1 MRPYIVIVLF
11 AKSIFGAK
19 VLFAKSTF
27 VIFAKT
33 FDMETL
39 VRTSQRLVSQT
50 TATLKRYLYDQI
62 SWDAR
67 QIMIKGARGVGKTT
81 MLLQRIKEQFGLSGK
96 ALYASCDNIWFTDNS
111 ILSLVYWHEAH
122 GGTHLFLD
130 EIHLYEGNWQR
141 ELKNIYDSYPNYN
154 VVFTGSSIIHLDA
167 ALADL
172 SRRCLP
178 YRLYGLSFREWL
190 KFMEIADIAKVRLED
205 ILHDHTAIA
214 WDVIGSLGDNKVLA
228 LFSQY
233 LGKGYYPYFKVDKE
247 AGNYYGR
254 VERSVDTT
262 IMRDLPAA
270 ESLEYETLYKLRKL
284 LYIMSTEVPF
294 SLNVQSL
301 SQKIQVSR
309 NSVVRMFDLLDR
321 GAVLRSLHS
330 GWRSPKSV
338 AKPEKVLFDNTD
350 IMAALSTLNEVGTV
364 RETFVSSMLAPA
376 HQLNEPVKGDLLV
389 DEKFLFEIGG
399 KNKQYGQIADLPDSF
414 VIVDDTETGFGNKI
428 PMWLFGFLY

>member
-1 MRPYIVIVLF
+1 
-11 AKSIFGAK
+11 
-19 VLFAKSTF
+19 
-27 VIFAKT
+27 
-33 FDMETL
+33 MENL
-39 VRTSQRLVSQT
+39 IRTSHRLISQVDT
-50 TATLKRYLYDQI
+50 SFHRYLYNQI
-62 SWDAR
+62 SWEAR
-67 QIMIKGARGVGKTT
+67 QLMIKGARGVGKTT
-81 MLLQRIKEQFGLSGK
+81 MLLQRIKEHFGLSER
-96 ALYASCDNIWFTDNS
+96 ALYASCDNMWFTDNS
-111 ILSLVYWHEAH
+111 LLDLVEWHEAH

-130 EIHLYEGNWQR
+130 EIHHYNGNWQR
-141 ELKNIYDSYPNYN
+141 ELKNIYDSFPTYH

-190 KFMEIADIAKVRLED
+190 KFMDVADIDPVNLEEVMNGHIGKSWEIMEAIGD
-205 ILHDHTAIA
+205 KKIL
-214 WDVIGSLGDNKVLA
+214 S

-233 LGKGYYPYFKVDKE
+233 LGNGYYPYFKSDNNE
-247 AGNYYGR
+247 GDYYGR

-270 ESLEYETLYKLRKL
+270 EKLEYETLYKLKKL

-309 NSVVRMFDLLDR
+309 NTVVRMFELLDK

-350 IMAALSTLNEVGTV
+350 IMAALSSLNETGTV
-364 RETFVSSMLAPA
+364 RETFVASMLAPD
-376 HQLNEPVKGDLLV
+376 HKLYEPQVGDLLV
-389 DEKFLFEIGG
+389 DEKYLFEIGG
-399 KNKQYGQIADLPDSF
+399 KKKQYKQIADLPDSY
-414 VIVDDTETGFGNKI
+414 VIADDTETGFGNKI
-428 PMWLFGFLY
+428 PIWLFGFLY

>member
-1 MRPYIVIVLF
+1 
-11 AKSIFGAK
+11 
-19 VLFAKSTF
+19 
-27 VIFAKT
+27 
-33 FDMETL
+33 MENL
-39 VRTSQRLVSQT
+39 IRTSHRLISQVDT
-50 TATLKRYLYDQI
+50 SFHRYLYNQI
-62 SWDAR
+62 SWEAR
-67 QIMIKGARGVGKTT
+67 QLMIKGARGVGKTT
-81 MLLQRIKEQFGLSGK
+81 MLLQRIKEHFGLSER
-96 ALYASCDNIWFTDNS
+96 ALYASCDNMWFTDNS
-111 ILSLVYWHEAH
+111 LLDLVEWHEAH

-130 EIHLYEGNWQR
+130 EIHLYNGNWQR
-141 ELKNIYDSYPNYN
+141 ELKNIYDSFPTYH

-190 KFMEIADIAKVRLED
+190 KFMDVADIDPVNLEEVMNGHIGKSWEIMEAIGD
-205 ILHDHTAIA
+205 KKIL
-214 WDVIGSLGDNKVLA
+214 S

-233 LGKGYYPYFKVDKE
+233 LGNGYYPYFKSDNNE
-247 AGNYYGR
+247 GDYYGR

-270 ESLEYETLYKLRKL
+270 EKLEYETLYKLKKL

-309 NSVVRMFDLLDR
+309 NTVVRMFELLDK

-350 IMAALSTLNEVGTV
+350 IMAALSSLNETGTV
-364 RETFVSSMLAPA
+364 RETFVASMLAPD
-376 HQLNEPVKGDLLV
+376 HKLYEPQVGDLLV
-389 DEKFLFEIGG
+389 DEKYLFEIGG
-399 KNKQYGQIADLPDSF
+399 KKKQYKQIADLPDSY
-414 VIVDDTETGFGNKI
+414 VIADDTETGFGNKI
-428 PMWLFGFLY
+428 PIWLFGFLY

>member
-1 MRPYIVIVLF
+1 
-11 AKSIFGAK
+11 
-19 VLFAKSTF
+19 
-27 VIFAKT
+27 
-33 FDMETL
+33 METL
-39 VRTSQRLVSQT
+39 IRTSQRLISQT
-50 TATLKRYLYDQI
+50 DTKLHRYLYDQI
-62 SWDAR
+62 SWDAK
-67 QIMIKGARGVGKTT
+67 QVMIKGARGVGKTT

-96 ALYASCDNIWFTDNS
+96 ALYASCDNMWFTDNS
-111 ILSLVYWHEAH
+111 LLSLVEWHEAH
-122 GGTHLFLD
+122 GGSHLFLD

-141 ELKNIYDSYPNYN
+141 ELKNIYDSYPDYH

-167 ALADL
+167 VLADL

-190 KFMEIADIAKVRLED
+190 KFMGIADIDPVSLENM
-205 ILHDHTAIA
+205 LRNHTELA
-214 WDVIGSLGDNKVLA
+214 WDIMKGLGGNKVLP

-233 LGKGYYPYFKVDKE
+233 LGKGYYPYFKSDSEV
-247 AGNYYGR
+247 GNYHGR

-270 ESLEYETLYKLRKL
+270 EKLEYETLYKLRKL

-309 NSVVRMFDLLDR
+309 NYVIRMFELLDK
-321 GAVLRSLHS
+321 GAVLRSLRS

-350 IMAALSTLNEVGTV
+350 IMAALSSLNEIGTV
-364 RETFVSSMLAPA
+364 RETFVASMLAPA
-376 HQLNEPVKGDLLV
+376 HQLNEPPTGDLLV

-399 KNKQYGQIADLPDSF
+399 KSKQYKQIADLPDSF

-428 PMWLFGFLY
+428 PMWLLGFLY

>member
-1 MRPYIVIVLF
+1 
-11 AKSIFGAK
+11 
-19 VLFAKSTF
+19 
-27 VIFAKT
+27 
-33 FDMETL
+33 MENL
-39 VRTSQRLVSQT
+39 IRTSYRLISQID
-50 TATLKRYLYDQI
+50 AALHRYLYDQI
-62 SWDAR
+62 SWDAK
-67 QIMIKGARGVGKTT
+67 QVMIKGARGVGKTT
-81 MLLQRIKEQFGLSGK
+81 MLLQRIKERFGLSEK
-96 ALYASCDNIWFTDNS
+96 ALYASCDNMWFTDNS
-111 ILSLVYWHEAH
+111 LMSLVEWHEAH

-141 ELKNIYDSYPNYN
+141 ELKNIYDSYPNYH

-190 KFMEIADIAKVRLED
+190 RFMGIADIAQVSLENV
-205 ILHDHTAIA
+205 LRDHTKIA
-214 WDVIGSLGDNKVLA
+214 WDIMETLGDSKVLP

-233 LGKGYYPYFKVDKE
+233 LGKGYYPYFKADSDE
-247 AGNYYGR
+247 GNYYGR

-270 ESLEYETLYKLRKL
+270 EKLEYETLYKLRKL
-284 LYIMSTEVPF
+284 IYIMSTEVPF

-309 NSVVRMFDLLDR
+309 NTVVRMFELLDK
-321 GAVLRSLHS
+321 GAVLRNLHS

-338 AKPEKVLFDNTD
+338 AKPEKILFDNTD
-350 IMAALSTLNEVGTV
+350 IMAALSNLNEIGTV
-364 RETFVSSMLAPA
+364 RETFVASMLVPA
-376 HQLNEPVKGDLLV
+376 HKLNEPQVGDLLV
-389 DEKFLFEIGG
+389 DEKYLFEIGG
-399 KNKQYGQIADLPDSF
+399 KNKQYKQIADLPDSY